1 MQSLKVKDNQV
12 INQTE
17 FNKIPSL
24 KDRVVNKSLEQLEK
38 EGIFVFPELLEES
51 DDLTKDQM
59 VLQGYNNS
67 YITGNIMGFIGY
79 DDERLAIHSRFG
91 GDNDFFFQ
99 YLLERVLDFPNIV
112 DLEINANQDD
122 KLFNYSQ

>member
-38 EGIFVFPELLEES
+38 EGIFVFPELLNES
-51 DDLTKDQM
+51 KDLTKDQM

-99 YLLERVLDFPNIV
+99 
-112 DLEINANQDD
+112 
-122 KLFNYSQ
+122 